1 MSGSAPQAV
10 ETPPRTANQ
19 PAHGAHWWAALGLA
33 GIGLAL
39 SGYLAFV
46 SLTGGQAG
54 GCGDPVGGCG
64 ELLQSRWSRLGSVPV
79 AGLAAGLYAVVLA
92 TLVIRRR
99 LGGFVLAA
107 AAAAIG
113 GAAVWFV
120 YLQQFELGRW
130 CAYCTAAH
138 GVGVAMAVVLLS
150 ATAWR
155 RQWPGVLVGLMGV
168 AVLVGGQSLGREPSP
183 AAAENVEVVR
193 DGRTLTLLDGQ
204 LTLDLDDAI
213 VLGDPHNPRLLV
225 ELFDYYCKRCRAG
238 HESLKSLQQREGFT
252 LVLVPVP
259 LNGSCNAAMR
269 GTPNAPPADACA
281 IARLAM
287 IVHDLDPEAFEAFH
301 NWASAGPVPTTAEAR
316 AYAGTLVDEVLVR
329 LKTSDPAYHQT
340 IRRYTAAWGD
350 ARAAGLVGGLP
361 VFIAP
366 DGGLV
371 YGDLN
376 DGAALRALVDT
387 LPAADSDP
395 PPGP

>member
-1 MSGSAPQAV
+1 MSNSAPQPAD
-10 ETPPRTANQ
+10 PLPRTANQ
-19 PAHGAHWWAALGLA
+19 PAHGARWWAALVLA
-33 GIGLAL
+33 GLGLAL
-39 SGYLAFV
+39 SGYLGFI
-46 SLTGGQAG
+46 SLTGGQAA

-64 ELLQSRWSRLGSVPV
+64 ELLQSPWSRLGPVPV
-79 AGLAAGLYAVVLA
+79 AGLAAGAYAVVLA
-92 TLVIRRR
+92 TLIVRRR
-99 LGGFVLAA
+99 LGGFILAA
-107 AAAAIG
+107 AATACG

-138 GVGVAMAVVLLS
+138 GVGLAMAVVLLS
-150 ATAWR
+150 ATSWR
-155 RQWPGVLVGLMGV
+155 RHWPGVLVGLIGV
-168 AVLVGGQSLGREPSP
+168 AVLAGGQSLGREPSP
-183 AAAENVEVVR
+183 SAAGKVEVVR
-193 DGRTLTLLDGQ
+193 DGRTLTLLDGR

-225 ELFDYYCKRCRAG
+225 EMFDYYCARCRAG
-238 HESLKSLQQREGFT
+238 HEQLNALREREGFT

-259 LNGSCNAAMR
+259 LNVGCNPAMR
-269 GTPNAPPADACA
+269 GTPGAPPADACA
-281 IARLAM
+281 IAKLAM

-340 IRRYTAAWGD
+340 IRRHTAAWGD
-350 ARAAGLVGGLP
+350 ARTAGLVGGLP

-376 DGAALRALVDT
+376 DGTALRALVDT
-387 LPAADSDP
+387 LPAAAPDP